1 LIEGSPEFGRV
12 LAPYG
17 GIENCAA
24 DICKA
29 PALDEEKGAYMYRDL
44 ESGKLVI
51 FCGDC
56 ARYVELNRP
65 ERFKL
70 VAL

>member
-1 LIEGSPEFGRV
+1 MTATRSEFGRV

-17 GIENCAA
+17 GIERCAA
-24 DICKA
+24 DICQS
-29 PALDEEKGAYMYRDL
+29 PELNEEAGAYMYRDL
-44 ESGKLVI
+44 EGGKLVI

-56 ARYVELNRP
+56 ARYVELDHP